1 MISTIID
8 KYKQREISKLQTEYN
23 NTLKNLNMNF
33 LQNIKFIKFSRIR
46 NKLLAMKRIIQNYN
60 NMLRNLNYSFN
71 QNIINI
77 NSHSYKND
85 FPIDF
90 KNKKALLIGINYI
103 GTDHELNGCIDD
115 TERMKTFL
123 ETKGFD
129 NFDIM
134 TDLTNIK
141 PTRINILNKIKNLL
155 YYSVEGDLLF
165 IYFSGHGSYTH
176 DLNMDEQDGKD
187 ELIVSSDLKYV
198 VDDEIK
204 DILNKFSK
212 KNVSI
217 IGIFDSCHSGTVMD
231 LRYHYDYLNDD
242 YSENVMN
249 DNCLSNVLMIS
260 GCMDEQTSLEAIID
274 GKPQGAL
281 SSTFINI
288 MNSKNDDLSWKEL
301 MSSMYESLRSNN
313 FPQIPQIST
322 NEFYDINSKVF

>member
-1 MISTIID
+1 MSSTIIER
-8 KYKQREISKLQTEYN
+8 YKQREILKVKNNYDYKLKDL
-23 NTLKNLNMNF
+23 NTSLLH
-33 LQNIKFIKFSRIR
+33 NIKFIKFSRIR
-46 NKLLAMKRIIQNYN
+46 NKLLAIKRIIQNYN
-60 NMLRNLNYSFN
+60 NMLRNLNYSLN

-77 NSHSYKND
+77 NTHIYND

-90 KNKKALLIGINYI
+90 KNEKALLIGINYI

-123 ETKGFD
+123 ETKGFN

-155 YYSVEGDLLF
+155 YHSVEGDLLF
-165 IYFSGHGSYTH
+165 IYFSGHGSYTY
-176 DLNMDEQDGKD
+176 DLNGDEKDGKD
-187 ELIVSSDLKYV
+187 ELIVSSDLKYI

-217 IGIFDSCHSGTVMD
+217 IGMFDSCHSGTMMD

-249 DNCLSNVLMIS
+249 GNCLSNVLMIS
-260 GCMDEQTSLEAIID
+260 GCMDEQTSLEAIVD

-281 SSTFINI
+281 TSTFINI
-288 MNSKNDDLSWKEL
+288 MNMKNNLSWKEL
-301 MSSMYESLRSNN
+301 MYDMNESLKSNN

-322 NEFYDINSKVF
+322 NKFHDINSKVF